1 MKKNAKVYRLYNAYY
16 AKKKVTLGLTRWHSG
31 MRICLP
37 MQGTWVRS
45 LVWEDCTHQ
54 GAAKPVD
61 HRD

>member
-1 MKKNAKVYRLYNAYY
+1 MQKYIDCIMPIML
-16 AKKKVTLGLTRWHSG
+16 KKKVTLGLTRWHSG

-45 LVWEDCTHQ
+45 LVWEDSMHQ